1 MALKKGPISR
11 VQKGPTLRAQW
22 LGRQLRELRE
32 AARLTLRD
40 AGDHIQRDPAAVSRL
55 ENGITPG
62 RLPDV
67 LALLDLYGVT
77 DGATRE
83 GLEQLSRDIWQ
94 KGWWDGY
101 TAEASGRIIDYAWL
115 ESRATGLRSFDAMVV
130 PGLLQT
136 PGYAKAV
143 IAAAEPN
150 AEPAYVERW
159 VEFRMKRQLVLDRPD
174 PLRLEVIMDE
184 ALLHRAVGGE
194 PVLGDQLEHLNKV
207 SERHHVTLRILPFSA
222 GAHASPR
229 GPFTIFDLPSP
240 YPGLA
245 YAETPAG
252 NVYVEAE
259 MVEKFRRAY
268 DDLHQVAL
276 TPDESRSLIAAR
288 VKQLT

>member
-1 MALKKGPISR
+1 MVPR
-11 VQKGPTLRAQW
+11 KGPTLRAQW
-22 LGRQLRELRE
+22 LGRQLREHRE

-62 RLPDV
+62 RAPDV

-77 DGATRE
+77 DTNVRA

-101 TAEASGRIIDYAWL
+101 AAEATGRVIDHAWL
-115 ESRATGLRSFDAMVV
+115 ESRATGLRSYDAMVV

-136 PGYAKAV
+136 QEYAEAV
-143 IAAAEPN
+143 ITAADPTAEPT
-150 AEPAYVERW
+150 YVARW
-159 VEFRMKRQLVLDRPD
+159 AEFRMKRQQVLNRPD
-174 PLRLEVIMDE
+174 PLRLEVILDE
-184 ALLHRAVGGE
+184 ALLHRTVGGE
-194 PVLGDQLEHLNKV
+194 TVMQGQLEHLKKMADRSAV
-207 SERHHVTLRILPFSA
+207 SIRVLPFNA
-222 GAHASPR
+222 GAHSSMR

-240 YPGLA
+240 YPAVA

-259 MVEKFRRAY
+259 RVEDFGRAY
-268 DDLHQVAL
+268 DDLHLAAL
-276 TPDESRSLIAAR
+276 SPDDSRSFIAAR
-288 VKQLT
+288 MKQLI

>member
-1 MALKKGPISR
+1 MVPR
-11 VQKGPTLRAQW
+11 KGPTLRAQW

-62 RLPDV
+62 RAPDV

-77 DGATRE
+77 DTKVRD

-101 TAEASGRIIDYAWL
+101 AAEATGRVIDHAWL
-115 ESRATGLRSFDAMVV
+115 ESRATGLRSYDAMVV

-136 PGYAKAV
+136 HEYAEAV
-143 IAAAEPN
+143 ITAADPT
-150 AEPAYVERW
+150 AEPAYVARW
-159 VEFRMKRQLVLDRPD
+159 AEFRMKRQQVLNRPD
-174 PLRLEVIMDE
+174 PLRLEVILDE

-194 PVLGDQLEHLNKV
+194 TVMRRQLEHLKKMA
-207 SERHHVTLRILPFSA
+207 ERPAVVIRVLPFSV
-222 GAHASPR
+222 GAHSSLR

-240 YPGLA
+240 YPDVA
-245 YAETPAG
+245 YTETPAG

-259 MVEKFRRAY
+259 GVEDFCRAY
-268 DDLHQVAL
+268 DDLHQAAL
-276 TPDESRSLIAAR
+276 SPDDSTSFIAAR